1 MGPKGKKIYLKTDD
15 VLWKNTQDEKKI
27 VENNKKNSYDLIKKL
42 KDTVKFIDLNDFVVL
57 LVVVLVESRY
67 EHSSLLLMK

>member
-1 MGPKGKKIYLKTDD
+1 M
-15 VLWKNTQDEKKI
+15 LWKNTQDEKKI

-67 EHSSLLLMK
+67 EHSSLLLTK

>member
-1 MGPKGKKIYLKTDD
+1 M
-15 VLWKNTQDEKKI
+15 LWKNTQDEKKI